1 MQVKFGKENYCYVC
15 KLENNKS
22 FLYYNIFGSIIL
34 RRKLSLSFNKGE
46 FYFTI
51 SNKSESSF
59 VLGSFLVASYSDK
72 LEWDEILTQLVI
84 WRIWRGDINTMVVI

>member
-22 FLYYNIFGSIIL
+22 FLYYNIFGSIIPV
-34 RRKLSLSFNKGE
+34 RRKLSLRFKKGE

-59 VLGSFLVASYSDK
+59 LVASYSDK
-72 LEWDEILTQLVI
+72 LEWGGGILT
-84 WRIWRGDINTMVVI
+84 